1 MEQGVPAGPARGGS
15 GGTWYLGLGWPVL
28 KGPGRVQVYV
38 LSFGIAPLHRNQTSL
53 QQKYQ
58 SAYSVLV
65 MVAIFATQPLLGH
78 PIVAN

>member
-1 MEQGVPAGPARGGS
+1 M
-15 GGTWYLGLGWPVL
+15 L

-38 LSFGIAPLHRNQTSL
+38 LSFGIAPLHRNQTCL